1 MNDDKLLLQSY
12 NQLWNNRTLPIDTQ
26 APLTVLLDAITRE
39 LLDENSH
46 PRVRKAK
53 EVKFFF
59 AIKRIS
65 ASALP
70 SEVKLQLINLHIQ
83 VLTQLRE

>member
-1 MNDDKLLLQSY
+1 MNDDKLLLYSY
-12 NQLWNNRTLPIDTQ
+12 NQLWNNRTLSTDTHEPITVLIDT
-26 APLTVLLDAITRE
+26 ITRE

-65 ASALP
+65 TSNLP
-70 SEVKLQLINLHIQ
+70 SEVKLQLIDLHIQ